1 MFFHRTRTC
10 LIWYLTAGDC
20 STTFVDQ
27 QDFSKNNP
35 SNLNKTAAP
44 KHYFQ
49 AGFEICVILRN
60 I

>member
-49 AGFEICVILRN
+49 AGFEICVI
-60 I
+60 